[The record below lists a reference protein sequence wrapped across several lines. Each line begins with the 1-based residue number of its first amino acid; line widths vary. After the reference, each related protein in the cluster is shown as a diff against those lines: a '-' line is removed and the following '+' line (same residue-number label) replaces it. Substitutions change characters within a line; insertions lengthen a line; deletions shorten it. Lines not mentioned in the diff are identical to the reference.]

1 MLSLACDYRV
11 MTDGSKRNAWL
22 CMNEVHFGARWPLSF
37 AAILRAKFGD
47 HRLHRKIAL
56 EGHRYVPSEAL
67 KDGILDAVVAGNT
80 ADVLVAAEKIADK
93 ASPNAS
99 AGVWGLIKNH
109 LYRDTLQAMV
119 AETRTTDAHIEDA
132 AAKARL

>member
-37 AAILRAKFGD
+37 TAVLRAKFGD
-47 HRLHRKIAL
+47 HRLHRKVAL
-56 EGHRYVPSEAL
+56 EGHRFVPSEAL

-80 ADVLVAAEKIADK
+80 ADVLAAAEKIADRI
-93 ASPNAS
+93 STNAG
-99 AGVWGLIKNH
+99 AGVWGLIK
-109 LYRDTLQAMV
+109 V
-119 AETRTTDAHIEDA
+119 CCCCFSSAEIPQ
-132 AAKARL
+132 